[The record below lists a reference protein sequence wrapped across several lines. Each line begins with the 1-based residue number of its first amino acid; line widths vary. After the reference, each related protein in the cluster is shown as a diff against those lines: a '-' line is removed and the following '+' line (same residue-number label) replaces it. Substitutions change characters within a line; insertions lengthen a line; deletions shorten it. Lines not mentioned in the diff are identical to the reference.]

1 MAWRMERVVWG
12 GWERRGDVEKRRGG
26 ESKAKGK
33 MRNAEAGP
41 ACWEEKTTVTGG
53 GNQGRLYRQ
62 PHKREENGGVKGGLQ
77 RTAGRN
83 KAAS

>member
-1 MAWRMERVVWG
+1 MTDGGSGMGRMGTTRRHGEKARRREQGERQNEKCG
-12 GWERRGDVEKRRGG
+12 SRAPLTGEEKR
-26 ESKAKGK
+26 
-33 MRNAEAGP
+33 
-41 ACWEEKTTVTGG
+41 TVTGG
-53 GNQGRLYRQ
+53 GNPGRLYRQ